1 MSTSFK
7 AALAGAQLQQAPRRV
22 ARASTSHRVTAA
34 AGGGYKDKVR
44 GGTAKRF

>member
-7 AALAGAQLQQAPRRV
+7 AALAGAQLQQAPRAV
-22 ARASTSHRVTAA
+22 RASSARRVTAA

-44 GGTAKRF
+44 RGTAERF